1 MVIEILSVGTELLL
15 GDILNT
21 NAQYISKKA
30 AQLGMASYYQTVV
43 GDNMGRINRAL
54 EAAFERSD
62 IVIATGG
69 LGPTDDDLTKESAAE
84 FFKLDMELDE
94 HSWNKIKK
102 FFEARGVALSHGNKK
117 QAYFPVGS
125 TIIPNDNGTAPGC
138 IIEKDGKRMIILPG
152 PPKEMEPM
160 FDKSVEPYLKQFSDH
175 TIVSETLRLCGIGE
189 SSAAEKIRDLLS
201 GANPTVA
208 PYAKEGEVIFRL
220 TAKTRTYE
228 EAQELLEPLKRE
240 IYSRIGEYIYGE
252 GETSLELEVG
262 NELIERELSIAVAE
276 SCTGGILSA
285 RLINCPGISQV
296 FMEGCVAYSNAA
308 KMKSLGVK
316 ASTLEE
322 FGAVSEET
330 AIEMARGAA
339 AKSGSRVG
347 ISTTGIAGPDGG
359 SEDKPVGLVYIGL
372 YFDGVEKVKKLT
384 LTGTR
389 ERIRNQAA
397 LLSLDFLRRELKGI

>member
-43 GDNMGRINRAL
+43 GDNMDRINRAL
-54 EAAFERSD
+54 EAAFERAD

-94 HSWNKIKK
+94 YSWNKIKK

-220 TAKTRTYE
+220 TAKTRTHE
-228 EAQELLEPLKRE
+228 EAQEMLEPLKRE
-240 IYSRIGEYIYGE
+240 IYSRLGEYIYGE

-262 NELIERELSIAVAE
+262 SELIERDLSIAVAE

-308 KMKSLGVK
+308 KMNSLGVK

-322 FGAVSEET
+322 YGAVSEET

-339 AKSGSRVG
+339 AKNGSRVG

-372 YFDGVEKVKKLT
+372 YMDGVEKVKKLT
-384 LTGTR
+384 LTGSR